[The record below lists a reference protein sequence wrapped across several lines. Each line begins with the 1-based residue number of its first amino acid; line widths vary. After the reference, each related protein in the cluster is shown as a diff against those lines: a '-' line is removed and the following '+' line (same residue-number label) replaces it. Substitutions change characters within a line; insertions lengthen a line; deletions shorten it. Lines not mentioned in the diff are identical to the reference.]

1 MGQMDTYA
9 GSARDS
15 GTGPAREFDRRAAES
30 QRPGIDGADT
40 HAPATNDAPTNGAPT
55 NGHATHG
62 AAVAQVL
69 RAWRAVERQLA
80 GMADDDPEVAMAQ
93 QQIARLRDEYHR
105 RVAEESQQQTND
117 ADGTSRP

>member
-30 QRPGIDGADT
+30 QRLATDGADT
-40 HAPATNDAPTNGAPT
+40 HAPATNGAPTNGAPT

-69 RAWRAVERQLA
+69 RAWRDVERQLA
-80 GMADDDPEVAMAQ
+80 GMADDDPEAVTAKE
-93 QQIARLRDEYHR
+93 QIARLRDEYHR
-105 RVAEESQQQTND
+105 RVEEESQQRTNE